1 MNMVWNPCL
10 LKPPTEVKTKKSKNP
25 MFLFHLNHSL
35 NIKASQK
42 KKKSL
47 IAVSNHGLPRIYQ
60 GGSNKNPM
68 AMILVPL
75 DTWSL
80 FTFLFGAHFISIFLF
95 GFTVETFLNPI
106 L

>member
-25 MFLFHLNHSL
+25 MFLFHLNHFL
-35 NIKASQK
+35 NIKASQ
-42 KKKSL
+42 KKSL

-80 FTFLFGAHFISIFLF
+80 FPFLFGAHFISIFLF